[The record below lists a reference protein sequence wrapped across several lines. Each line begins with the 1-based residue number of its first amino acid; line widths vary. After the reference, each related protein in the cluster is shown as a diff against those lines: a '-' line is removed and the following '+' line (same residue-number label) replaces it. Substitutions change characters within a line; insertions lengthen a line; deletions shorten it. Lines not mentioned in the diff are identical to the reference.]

1 MNKELKI
8 LILED
13 VAFDAELIEYEL
25 RRDDVQ
31 FLSKRVET
39 EEDYINELEELNP
52 DLILADHS
60 LPKFDGLSALKIAN
74 EKCPYIPF
82 LFVSGKI
89 GEEFAVNALKEGA
102 TDYIFKNNLSKLT
115 PAIQRALK
123 ECNEKAERKRAE
135 EALRQAHTKLEQ
147 QVQERTA
154 ELSRTNEELRTEMD
168 ERKRIENRLKKSLD
182 EKEILLKEIHHR
194 VKNNLQ
200 IISSLLNL
208 QSRYINDEEMLDIY
222 KESQNRVKS
231 MAMIHEK
238 LYQTEDLARIDFGDY
253 VKSLILDLFGSYG
266 VDKNL
271 IQLNIDIKDIL
282 MGINTAIPCGLIVN
296 ELVTNSIKHGFPT
309 IKCQKSP
316 DKSFAILATESRG
329 PANSTFNSQATV
341 SCGPEN
347 EKFSSHDGIKG
358 EIDVGITNND
368 DFFVMTIYDN
378 GVGFPEDLNVHDT
391 KTLGMQL
398 VISLINQLRGT
409 VELERGN
416 GTLFRITFKELET

>member
-1 MNKELKI
+1 MKEEIKI

-25 RRDDVQ
+25 RREGIK

-39 EEDYINELEELNP
+39 KESFISELEKLRP

-74 EKCPYIPF
+74 NECPYIPF

-102 TDYIFKNNLSKLT
+102 TDYIFKNNLSKLV

-123 ECNEKAERKRAE
+123 ECNEKIEREKAQN
-135 EALRQAHTKLEQ
+135 ALKKAHFELEQ
-147 QVQERTA
+147 QVLERTKA
-154 ELSRTNEELRTEMD
+154 LSRVNEDLRTEMD
-168 ERKRIENRLKKSLD
+168 ERERIEIKLKKSLE

-231 MAMIHEK
+231 MAIIHEK
-238 LYQTEDLARIDFGDY
+238 LYQSEDLARIDFGDY
-253 VKSLILDLFGSYG
+253 VKSLVLDLFNSYG
-266 VDKNL
+266 IN
-271 IQLNIDIKDIL
+271 NINYDINIHDVL
-282 MGINTAIPCGLIVN
+282 LDINTAIPCGLIVN
-296 ELVTNSIKHGFPT
+296 ELVTNSIKHGF
-309 IKCQKSP
+309 
-316 DKSFAILATESRG
+316 LANMS
-329 PANSTFNSQATV
+329 PANI
-341 SCGPEN
+341 P
-347 EKFSSHDGIKG
+347 SSRKDKIAVYMTK
-358 EIDVGITNND
+358 EDDVYNLS
-368 DFFVMTIYDN
+368 VYDN
-378 GVGFPEDLNVHDT
+378 GVGFPDDLDFHNTDS
-391 KTLGMQL
+391 LGMQL
-398 VISLINQLRGT
+398 VISLTTQLRGT
-409 VELERGN
+409 LELERTE
-416 GTLFRITFKELET
+416 GTLFKIIFKEVEYSSKF